1 MTKSDGRY
9 RPCVRYKCRTPIIIT
24 SASDD
29 ELINLGWCRLHF
41 KLGQKTFEYYFQI
54 IKNLK
59 RDLILDL
66 NFQRTFKILQNITD
80 DNDLYLHTRN
90 NKITFH
96 TEAKNV
102 KNYIRTWECMQ
113 IKARSWNQF
122 EIKAPEGLK
131 GSQVYEIDFNAKG
144 LLKAI
149 IPVLDMF
156 IARNHQKII
165 GITLINQSQDPMRI
179 Q

>member
-1 MTKSDGRY
+1 
-9 RPCVRYKCRTPIIIT
+9 
-24 SASDD
+24 
-29 ELINLGWCRLHF
+29 
-41 KLGQKTFEYYFQI
+41 
-54 IKNLK
+54 
-59 RDLILDL
+59 
-66 NFQRTFKILQNITD
+66 
-80 DNDLYLHTRN
+80 
-90 NKITFH
+90 
-96 TEAKNV
+96 
-102 KNYIRTWECMQ
+102 MQ